1 MDGQQ
6 ITSQSLLKELS
17 KLICIATVL
26 VALLAGLIAGMMAFD
41 EARDNQDD
49 VLEQIARTFSSD
61 SLSHFPPLRDDLD
74 DAYIFAQSFS
84 SLKQLRIDTKPPKKN
99 GFYTIEYDGDSWRIF
114 ISTNNIGERFVVGQQ
129 TEIRDETA
137 WANAASAIIPILIMA
152 AILLLIINWIIWSR
166 LQPIKLLAHKVDQ
179 LSMEH
184 IEPLSVQKIPS
195 EIMPFIEAI
204 NRLLKRADET
214 IKHQRRFIA
223 DASHELRTP
232 VAALSLQAENVE
244 KASSETDRNE
254 RFQLLHQSLIR
265 LNGLVN
271 QLLKLARL
279 RNVGAD
285 KLTPTSAD
293 KILKQ
298 TIATLYP
305 LAENKDIDLGVT
317 ESTAVQLNDFN
328 GGLSQLFEN
337 AIANAIY
344 YTPEGGQVD
353 VSLTVNN
360 GDATFQVIDTGPG
373 IDPAQLENVFTPFYR
388 IAGNNDSGSG
398 LGLAICNEIA
408 QKLNGKISLAN
419 RKEGGLN
426 FSYIQKSV

>member
-6 ITSQSLLKELS
+6 ITPQSLVKELS
-17 KLICIATVL
+17 KLICISTAL
-26 VALLAGLIAGMMAFD
+26 VALIAGLIAGMMAFD

-74 DAYIFAQSFS
+74 DAYIFAQSFT
-84 SLKQLRIDTKPPKKN
+84 SLKQLRIDTKSLKKN

-114 ISTNNIGERFVVGQQ
+114 ISTNIIGERFVVGQQ
-129 TEIRDETA
+129 TEIRDEAA

-152 AILLLIINWIIWSR
+152 VILLLIISWIIWSR
-166 LQPIKLLAHKVDQ
+166 LQPIKLLAHKVDR
-179 LSMEH
+179 LSMDQ
-184 IEPLSVQKIPS
+184 IEPLSLHQIPS
-195 EIMPFIEAI
+195 EITPFIEAI

-244 KASSETDRNE
+244 KANSETDRNE

-279 RNVGAD
+279 RNVGVD
-285 KLTPTSAD
+285 KLAPTPAD
-293 KILKQ
+293 DILKQ
-298 TIATLYP
+298 TVASLYP
-305 LAENKDIDLGVT
+305 LAENKNIDLGVT
-317 ESTAVQLNDFN
+317 ESSTVQLNDFN

-360 GDATFQVIDTGPG
+360 GYATFQVTDTGPG
-373 IDPAQLENVFTPFYR
+373 IDPTQLENVFTPFYR

-408 QKLNGKISLAN
+408 QQLNGKISLAN

-426 FSYIQKSV
+426 FSYIQKSI